1 MHFPA
6 GPAHGLAN
14 DILTTAKHGKRI
26 AMSSSPPSTA
36 QPTEDTFERLGRI
49 TRQLHE
55 AMTQLGLDQSLHAI
69 AQEFPDARDRL
80 SHVGHM
86 TEAAATKVLNLID
99 CGQPDCQAFKARSQ
113 DFAEQ
118 AQVLGQSPDL
128 GGAAAALLAQGSAF
142 GHAATQFAENQSLLL
157 TEIMMTQDFQ
167 DLSGQVIKKVIDII
181 SQTEKQLLELLM
193 HSAPERLS
201 AVALPKAELAG
212 PQVPDKALKQGDVDD
227 LLASLGF

>member
-1 MHFPA
+1 
-6 GPAHGLAN
+6 
-14 DILTTAKHGKRI
+14 
-26 AMSSSPPSTA
+26 MSSSPLSTA

-49 TRQLHE
+49 TRHLHE
-55 AMTQLGLDQSLHAI
+55 AMTQLGLDKSLHAI
-69 AQEFPDARDRL
+69 TQEFPDARDRL

-99 CGQPDCQAFKARSQ
+99 GGQPDCHAFKARSP
-113 DFAEQ
+113 DFAAQ
-118 AQVLGQSPDL
+118 AQALVQSL
-128 GGAAAALLAQGSAF
+128 HAGGNAAALLAQGSAF

-181 SQTEKQLLELLM
+181 SETEKQLLELLM
-193 HSAPERLS
+193 HSAPERL
-201 AVALPKAELAG
+201 AAIAHPKTELAG
-212 PQVPDKALKQGDVDD
+212 PQVPEKALKQNDVDD